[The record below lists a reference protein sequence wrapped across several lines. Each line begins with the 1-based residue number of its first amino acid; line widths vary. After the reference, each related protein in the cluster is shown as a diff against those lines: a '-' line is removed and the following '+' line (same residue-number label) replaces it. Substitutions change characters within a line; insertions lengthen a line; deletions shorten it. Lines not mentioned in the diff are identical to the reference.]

1 MKQTILQVVQ
11 HLRPGG
17 IETMALELMRQL
29 SAEHQV
35 HLVSLEGSYQQAL
48 NAWPRLAA
56 VGAQLHFLN
65 KKPGVS
71 IATLWHLCV
80 LIKRLKINA
89 IHSHHTGPLLYAGL
103 AGKVSGVGAHIHT
116 EHDVWHLMKQKN
128 RRLQRV
134 LLQLISPTL
143 VADCNQVAS
152 QLNHYFP
159 TTPVQVINNGIDIQ
173 HFIPALAN
181 QKQLL
186 RQRLGLPVTPFII
199 GCAARLEPVKN
210 HSMLIDVFAKIAGNA
225 VLVLAGDGALR
236 QSLMA
241 KCKKLA
247 ISDRVYFLGNLDEIL
262 PFYQALDLFC
272 LVSHNEGLPLSPIEA
287 QACAVPAILTDVGGC
302 HSIICPTTGTL
313 IEPGNARMLE
323 KAILQQMQS
332 HRHSSPRPFAVAVGD
347 LQETVNSYRSLL
359 T

>member
-17 IETMALELMRQL
+17 IETMALELTRQL
-29 SAEHQV
+29 SRYHNV
-35 HLVSLEGSYQQAL
+35 HIVSLEDSYQQAL
-48 NAWPRLAA
+48 DAWPRLAS

-71 IATLWHLCV
+71 IPTLWHLCA
-80 LIKRLKINA
+80 LIKRLKISA
-89 IHSHHTGPLLYAGL
+89 IHSHHTGPLLYAGI
-103 AGKVSGVGAHIHT
+103 AGKVTAVGTHIHT
-116 EHDVWHLMKQKN
+116 EHDVWHLLKQKN
-128 RRLQRV
+128 RRLHRV
-134 LLQLISPTL
+134 LLGLISPTL

-159 TTPVQVINNGIDIQ
+159 TTAVQVINNGVDMQ
-173 HFIPALAN
+173 HFTPASPE
-181 QKQLL
+181 QKQVI
-186 RQRLGLPVTPFII
+186 RRRLGLPAATFLI
-199 GCAARLEPVKN
+199 GCAARLEQVKN
-210 HSMLIDVFAKIAGNA
+210 HSMLIDVFSKIPGNTA
-225 VLVLAGDGALR
+225 LVLAGDGSLR

-241 KCKKLA
+241 KCKRLGVRDK
-247 ISDRVYFLGNLDEIL
+247 VYFLGNLNEVL

-287 QACAVPAILTDVGGC
+287 QACAIPAILTDVGGC
-302 HSIICPTTGTL
+302 HNIICPTTGTL

-323 KAILQQMQS
+323 KAILQQIQS
-332 HRHSSPRPFAVAVGD
+332 HQDNSPRPFALAVAD

>member
-29 SAEHQV
+29 GTDHKV
-35 HLVSLEGSYQQAL
+35 HLVSLEGSYQQAV
-48 NAWPRLAA
+48 NAWPRLAS
-56 VGAQLHFLN
+56 VGTQLHFLD
-65 KKPGVS
+65 KQPGVS
-71 IATLWHLCV
+71 VSTLWHLCT
-80 LIKRLKINA
+80 LIKRLQISA

-103 AGKVSGVGAHIHT
+103 AGKVTGVRAHIHT
-116 EHDVWHLMKQKN
+116 EHDVWYLMKQKN

-134 LLQLISPTL
+134 LLGLISPTV

-159 TTPVQVINNGIDIQ
+159 TTAVQVINNGIDMQ
-173 HFIPALAN
+173 HFIPPSAK

-186 RQRLGLPVTPFII
+186 RQRLGLPARSFLI
-199 GCAARLEPVKN
+199 GCAARLEQVKN
-210 HSMLIDVFAKIAGNA
+210 HSMLIDVFAKISGNA
-225 VLVLAGDGALR
+225 TLVLAGDGSLR

-241 KCKKLA
+241 KCKKLG
-247 ISDRVYFLGNLDEIL
+247 ICDKVYFLGNLDEVL
-262 PFYQALDLFC
+262 PFYQSLDLFC

-323 KAILQQMQS
+323 KAIVKQMQS
-332 HRHSSPRPFAVAVGD
+332 HLGSSPRPFAVAVGD
-347 LQETVNSYRSLL
+347 LQETVSSYRSLL